1 MEMKIAYMCVT
12 LVIVAAMGM
21 MQMNSTDINE
31 KMDGI
36 NESAPETGVVIEEYT
51 VMVNGESVD
60 MMVEYIDVSKINA
73 SETI

>member
-36 NESAPETGVVIEEYT
+36 NESAPETCVVIEEYT